1 MSWSDALKSSL
12 GDILGQAEA
21 TALPAL
27 MNRLLGA
34 DALQSMLA
42 KLQEQGLGEHV
53 QSWLDENRQNIPV
66 SAEQLRQALGNEH
79 VQQLAASAGIPVDKV
94 LAVIAQ
100 YLPQAAAGGAA
111 AAAEAGDDSTS
122 R

>member
-1 MSWSDALKSSL
+1 MSWSDALKGSL

-111 AAAEAGDDSTS
+111 AAAEADDDSTS